1 MTLLRATAACAEP
14 ICVFEVDMRIYKV
27 FIIDSDTKF
36 PIATYEI
43 KAFSKWHAKYL
54 AFKYICQKDKSYLI
68 AVKPR

>member
-1 MTLLRATAACAEP
+1 
-14 ICVFEVDMRIYKV
+14 MRIYKV